1 MQHMAQ
7 GQGDHTAYGVFNFD
21 PAVTLCMHDAGQ
33 IHMLSWMFLLVTNL
47 IILTVKESDLC
58 TWIAFFFP
66 VPTKQR
72 GLDGEIR
79 ANVALRIHQ
88 LIALGLLFSWSP
100 VWKPSD
106 SKDVTLCW
114 RYCYSHQPEPNP
126 VLDWLGVGS
135 LGLGAWL
142 WSQKLVVRLEI
153 GRVSNLI
160 LWLVYNMCTLFY
172 SNFPNYYI

>member
-33 IHMLSWMFLLVTNL
+33 IHMLSWIFLLVTNL
-47 IILTVKESDLC
+47 MILTVKESDLC
-58 TWIAFFFP
+58 TWIAFFFLFSRSSE
-66 VPTKQR
+66 VLMEKSARMWLSGFTNR
-72 GLDGEIR
+72 LHWDFF
-79 ANVALRIHQ
+79 
-88 LIALGLLFSWSP
+88 FSWSP

-114 RYCYSHQPEPNP
+114 RYYYSHQPEPNP

-135 LGLGAWL
+135 LGLGAL
-142 WSQKLVVRLEI
+142 TLIPKA
-153 GRVSNLI
+153 GRTFRD
-160 LWLVYNMCTLFY
+160 W
-172 SNFPNYYI
+172 